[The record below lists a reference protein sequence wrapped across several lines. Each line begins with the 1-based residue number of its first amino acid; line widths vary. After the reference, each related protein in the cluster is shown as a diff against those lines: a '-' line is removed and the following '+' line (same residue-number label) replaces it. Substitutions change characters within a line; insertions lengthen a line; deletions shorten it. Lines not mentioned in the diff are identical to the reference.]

1 MDQTNSWHLGPWR
14 FRQLGGIIQSLSSI
28 WASIDPARRF
38 LFCPST
44 RRSCHPTRKA
54 IPPRNAWSM
63 DVINVRP
70 PSRAPE
76 ADRPRKRRLRKGTRS
91 CWECK
96 RRKVRCIPCSEEGDA
111 CLGCKRRGAHC
122 VSQDGPVPDEFPRP
136 ADKHAEMAERME
148 RVEGLL
154 GRLVQNVPVLRRSP
168 AAAHSSL
175 DMAGSTACS
184 SLQVTPPVRL
194 ASRVSSKRC
203 SLTFFLLLFVRPLV
217 NIAAYVQLT
226 VRSQLSR
233 RQTVIPRL
241 PSPMPLTRPSLDRY
255 RLFSTQRS
263 PRPRIAALFVSTAKA
278 SQSPCIRC

>member
-1 MDQTNSWHLGPWR
+1 
-14 FRQLGGIIQSLSSI
+14 
-28 WASIDPARRF
+28 
-38 LFCPST
+38 
-44 RRSCHPTRKA
+44 
-54 IPPRNAWSM
+54 M

-194 ASRVSSKRC
+194 ASRVSSKCC
-203 SLTFFLLLFVRPLV
+203 SLTFFFFSLLGLLWPSRHTC
-217 NIAAYVQLT
+217 N
-226 VRSQLSR
+226 SQFGASFPDDRLS
-233 RQTVIPRL
+233 
-241 PSPMPLTRPSLDRY
+241 SPDS
-255 RLFSTQRS
+255 
-263 PRPRIAALFVSTAKA
+263 RPRCLLHAQAWTDIGSSLRSAPLGPGLPHCLSAPQRLRSLLA
-278 SQSPCIRC
+278 SDADSAIFRADPRGL